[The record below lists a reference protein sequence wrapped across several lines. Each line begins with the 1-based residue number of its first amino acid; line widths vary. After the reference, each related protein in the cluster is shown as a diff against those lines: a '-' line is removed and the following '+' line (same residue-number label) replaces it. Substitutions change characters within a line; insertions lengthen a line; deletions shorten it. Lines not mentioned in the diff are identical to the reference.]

1 MFCKRRNFSLVFLSY
16 SQRRSLSPKHTS
28 STSNFF
34 LSLSFSLLLYK
45 YMYIGEQQQQRAQ
58 KLLNCAR
65 AFTLR
70 AYLAK
75 ATLFKNSFVQKTASS
90 VQRTQKSFAL
100 VSIKNSKK
108 QQTNFTEQTE
118 RNQRKK
124 YTKTKKSV
132 GKALDASSLCCA
144 DLYIHRALTIKCS
157 RHSREEGLP
166 LRNEEDIEAFSEVV
180 LSKTLKKKQTTTT
193 LF

>member
-1 MFCKRRNFSLVFLSY
+1 MRDEKFLA
-16 SQRRSLSPKHTS
+16 
-28 STSNFF
+28 FD
-34 LSLSFSLLLYK
+34 LSFSLRERVK
-45 YMYIGEQQQQRAQ
+45 TRERSRAISKTRDKISRLIQ
-58 KLLNCAR
+58 KNR
-65 AFTLR
+65 R
-70 AYLAK
+70 EG
-75 ATLFKNSFVQKTASS
+75 KNSFVQKTASS

>member
-1 MFCKRRNFSLVFLSY
+1 MRNFSRSISLFLFLRERVKPRERSRAI
-16 SQRRSLSPKHTS
+16 SKTRDKISRLIQKNRRE
-28 STSNFF
+28 
-34 LSLSFSLLLYK
+34 
-45 YMYIGEQQQQRAQ
+45 G
-58 KLLNCAR
+58 
-65 AFTLR
+65 
-70 AYLAK
+70 
-75 ATLFKNSFVQKTASS
+75 KNSFVQKTASS

-108 QQTNFTEQTE
+108 QQTNFTFTTTE
-118 RNQRKK
+118 KTTKKK
-124 YTKTKKSV
+124 YTKKKKSV
-132 GKALDASSLCCA
+132 GKELDASLCCA

-180 LSKTLKKKQTTTT
+180 LSKTLNKKQTTTT